1 MKINQENDREKA
13 NNLQKEILIK
23 IMDENESNK
32 LNIENKMNSSE

>member
-1 MKINQENDREKA
+1 MKINQENDKEKA
-13 NNLQKEILIK
+13 NNLQKEILKK